1 MDLMDA
7 LRKSLATEVANPK
20 GKKAWKASA
29 GQKEMLLP
37 VEGKKPAEGGEDRAI
52 NRSSESRVEGSSSL

>member
-1 MDLMDA
+1 MDA

-37 VEGKKPAEGGEDRAI
+37 VEGKKLKAVKTE
-52 NRSSESRVEGSSSL
+52 RSTARRKAG